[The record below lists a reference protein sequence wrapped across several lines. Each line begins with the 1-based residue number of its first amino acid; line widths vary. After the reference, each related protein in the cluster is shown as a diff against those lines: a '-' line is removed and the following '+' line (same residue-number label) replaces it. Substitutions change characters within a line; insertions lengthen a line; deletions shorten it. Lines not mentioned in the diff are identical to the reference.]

1 MVEKAA
7 VKTQLY
13 LNLSSNPLEQF
24 EIVEVARISL
34 LGFNWIISNMALFA
48 FVVLTLLTLAIV
60 AISPGYGKLGRTLD
74 YRLSADSLYGFIIK
88 MVQSQLGEGPEVR
101 LNESGGKMIPFILTL
116 FLVLLVCNT
125 SGLVPYSF
133 TVTAQFVISLAS
145 SSALMIAIT
154 AMGVQN
160 HGFLFMS
167 LFVPSG
173 TPLPLVP
180 LLVVIETVSYVA
192 RAISLGVRLSANL
205 IAGHILLKIIA
216 TFTLAIFMSGSALS
230 VILAPVPLIF
240 LILLVSLELGVA
252 LLQAYVFVL
261 LTINYMSDALYLH

>member
-1 MVEKAA
+1 MKKAA

-60 AISPGYGKLGRTLD
+60 AISPGYGKLGRTFD

-88 MVQSQLGEGPEVR
+88 MVQSQLG
-101 LNESGGKMIPFILTL
+101 ESGGKMIPFILTL

>member
-1 MVEKAA
+1 MKEWV
-7 VKTQLY
+7 
-13 LNLSSNPLEQF
+13 SSNPLEQF

-34 LGFNWIISNMALFA
+34 LGFNLIISNMALFA

-60 AISPGYGKLGRTLD
+60 AISPGYGKLGRTGGSD

-88 MVQSQLGEGPEVR
+88 MVQSQLG
-101 LNESGGKMIPFILTL
+101 ESGGKMIPFILTL

-154 AMGVQN
+154 AIGVQN